1 MSEAGRTVGTTAA
14 TQNPLHNS
22 GIPQDLLRT
31 LESSLLG
38 PSQDVHKTLLGLL
51 QGPLRPPQDLL
62 ELECLRI
69 SSGLYQDVRRT
80 LPYES
85 PQLS

>member
-1 MSEAGRTVGTTAA
+1 MSEAGRTVDATAA

-22 GIPQDLLRT
+22 GTPQDLLRT
-31 LESSLLG
+31 PESSPQG

-51 QGPLRPPQDLL
+51 QGPLGPPQDPL

-69 SSGLYQDVRRT
+69 SSGLYQDVLRT